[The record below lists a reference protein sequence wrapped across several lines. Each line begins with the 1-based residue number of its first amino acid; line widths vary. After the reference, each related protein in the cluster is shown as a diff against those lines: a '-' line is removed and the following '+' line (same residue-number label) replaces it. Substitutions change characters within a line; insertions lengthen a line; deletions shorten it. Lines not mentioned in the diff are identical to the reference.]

1 MTQID
6 IATSRVLVIVGSVT
20 FANRFAWTQAE
31 RIMLGELNDFAPDL
45 CASGGA
51 QGIDTLFRQT
61 AKMFGYEPVQLLPK
75 DWHGYVPDGRK
86 FIEYLPRADIM
97 NFAPGKPRWEAPGGY
112 RDRNVMVATA
122 ASRLVAIRCHQSSTF
137 GSGWTF
143 QFAAQQLG
151 RETRMEVL

>member
-1 MTQID
+1 MI
-6 IATSRVLVIVGSVT
+6 
-20 FANRFAWTQAE
+20 
-31 RIMLGELNDFAPDL
+31 GEINDFAPEL

-61 AKMFGYEPVQLLPK
+61 ARMFSFERVVQLRPNE
-75 DWHGYVPDGRK
+75 WQSYVPSEK
-86 FIEYLPRADIM
+86 EFIEYLPRTDIL

-137 GSGWTF
+137 GSGWTL
-143 QFAAQQLG
+143 QFADQQLG
-151 RETRMEVL
+151 RDTRMVIL